1 MTAAVLGWIEVI
13 SARCFVAITT
23 MPCIIM
29 TGHPGAG
36 KSTLAEKIRTI
47 ALEHHGDSIAHT
59 VIIVDDD
66 TVCPGIPMDAS
77 YGTSLAEKKTRG
89 ALKAAFDRVV
99 ASHPSALII
108 LDSLNYIKGFRYELF
123 CISKAA
129 SQKHCV
135 LWVLNE
141 TPPECNKTGGRYGK
155 ELYDALKMRYEPP
168 DERNRWDRPLYRI
181 DVHPQHAR
189 TTATAAGDAL
199 HQSVYNMHNLS
210 AVLGSK
216 PNQSQE
222 DNTSATTHTSAEQAS
237 TPQRV
242 VSAASTFKKRAVF
255 KRPDGVTTRRDNA
268 NSVAPLSLTVEAL
281 SAFNKGQE
289 TPPTTT
295 GPVESLSPGNTSDSI
310 ALPTTEQTGPAT
322 IEKQIEEMLRSF
334 LQDVQPLKQGTSTK
348 QNVASDAD
356 LLHTIDLVTRATVEG
371 SDTSLQRAYM
381 SWIAT
386 HPPSDVSQKGI
397 EASFQAFASASK
409 R

>member
-1 MTAAVLGWIEVI
+1 
-13 SARCFVAITT
+13 
-23 MPCIIM
+23 M

-47 ALEHHGDSIAHT
+47 ALAQHGDLIAHT

-141 TPPECNKTGGRYGK
+141 TPSERNTTGGRYGK

-181 DVHPQHAR
+181 DVHPQQER

-216 PNQSQE
+216 PDQSSQE
-222 DNTSATTHTSAEQAS
+222 DNTSATTHTPAEQAS
-237 TPQRV
+237 TPQQRA

-255 KRPDGVTTRRDNA
+255 KQPDGATTRRDNA

-289 TPPTTT
+289 TQQTT
-295 GPVESLSPGNTSDSI
+295 GPVESSSPCNTSNSI
-310 ALPTTEQTGPAT
+310 ALSTTEQTGPAT

-334 LQDVQPLKQGTSTK
+334 LQDVAPLKQGTSTK
-348 QNVASDAD
+348 QNVAADAD

-386 HPPSDVSQKGI
+386 HPPSGVSQKGI